1 MVMAAYRIGLVGIGT
16 IAKVQHVPSIRDN
29 PDFEL
34 VATAST
40 SDTRIE
46 GVPYAFRTHREMLA
60 GAPDLNAVA
69 ICTPPSTRHAIARD
83 VLLAGK
89 HALLEKPPAASVVAL
104 TDLARIAGEAGQVLF
119 TTWHSQYNNAVDA
132 AARALRGEAIRR
144 LRIEWKENVRIWHPG
159 ATWMWDAAGFG
170 VFDPGINALSILTR
184 IAPHPVFVTSAELS
198 VPSNKQTPIRAE
210 LTLAT
215 GRDAPEDLTA
225 FFDWGHTG
233 DESWTIAI
241 ETHSGR
247 RLELEA
253 GGSRLRIDGVL
264 AAEGPSEEYPAI
276 YRHFA
281 ALLREQRSHVDDA
294 PFRLVADAFMLAHRI
309 SVAAF
314 ED

>member
-1 MVMAAYRIGLVGIGT
+1 MRTAA
-16 IAKVQHVPSIRDN
+16 K
-29 PDFEL
+29 
-34 VATAST
+34 
-40 SDTRIE
+40 
-46 GVPYAFRTHREMLA
+46 
-60 GAPDLNAVA
+60 
-69 ICTPPSTRHAIARD
+69 
-83 VLLAGK
+83 
-89 HALLEKPPAASVVAL
+89 AAERGRS
-104 TDLARIAGEAGQVLF
+104 
-119 TTWHSQYNNAVDA
+119 SPKMDA

-144 LRIEWKENVRIWHPG
+144 LRIEWKEDVRIWHPG

-215 GRDAPEDLTA
+215 GRDAPEDLKA

-253 GGSRLRIDGVL
+253 GGSRLKIDGVL
-264 AAEGPSEEYPAI
+264 AAEGPSKEYPAI

-281 ALLREQRSHVDDA
+281 AALVRFARRGAIHRHQGRAADRVAPGAGMAGSGQSVLAGGAHDADGFPAGLRN
-294 PFRLVADAFMLAHRI
+294 RI
-309 SVAAF
+309 VHLRV
-314 ED
+314 EYG